1 MRLSFLAFATVLSV
15 AEGAALRGLIDEMEE
30 ENNFDAERSI
40 AADSP
45 SEEQSDGADVD
56 SRPFLHTRPRKAD
69 LPLFSRVL
77 ETLDYKYDEDE
88 YERCEGDCDDDD
100 DCAKGLK
107 CFQR

>member
-1 MRLSFLAFATVLSV
+1 MRLSFLAFATAISV

-30 ENNFDAERSI
+30 
-40 AADSP
+40 SP
-45 SEEQSDGADVD
+45 SEEKNGGADVD

-77 ETLDYKYDEDE
+77 ATLDYKDNEDE
-88 YERCEGDCDDDD
+88 YDLCEGDCDKDD
-100 DCAKGLK
+100 DCDDGLK